1 VNRPTSPRRRP
12 VATYARLVADADI
25 GDFGAPPDA
34 APPPRHHRPWGWIVA
49 CVLLLLVAAGLAVWA
64 LGLQGDLDD
73 QRDQTAQAQQ
83 QADQAG
89 KDVEAL
95 ASEVD
100 QISQSVSDA
109 GDQLSQ
115 AGADAE
121 KNTQA
126 ALDGLGT
133 QVESLKGK
141 VKKAAEDADA
151 SEDSSA
157 P

>member
-1 VNRPTSPRRRP
+1 
-12 VATYARLVADADI
+12 VADVDP
-25 GDFGAPPDA
+25 GNLGAPPSA
-34 APPPRHHRPWGWIVA
+34 TPPPGHHRPWGWIVA
-49 CVLLLLVAAGLAVWA
+49 CVLLLLVAGGLAIWA

-83 QADQAG
+83 EADQASQ
-89 KDVEAL
+89 DVEAL
-95 ASEVD
+95 AGEVD

-121 KNTQA
+121 KNTQE

-141 VKKAAEDADA
+141 VKKAAEDADT
-151 SEDSSA
+151 SEGSSA

>member
-1 VNRPTSPRRRP
+1 MATSSEQPP
-12 VATYARLVADADI
+12 VGPGGV
-25 GDFGAPPDA
+25 P
-34 APPPRHHRPWGWIVA
+34 APPPARHHRPWGWIVA
-49 CVLLLLVAAGLAVWA
+49 CVLLVLVAGGLGIWA
-64 LGLQGDLDD
+64 LGLNSDLND
-73 QRDQTAQAQQ
+73 QRDQTAQAQE

-95 ASEVD
+95 SSEVD

-115 AGADAE
+115 TGADVQ
-121 KNTQA
+121 KNTKA

-133 QVESLKGK
+133 QLQSLKGD
-141 VKKAAEDADA
+141 VQKAADESAG
-151 SEDSSA
+151 SKDSNA